1 MFSNSIIQHRQ
12 ECWFCGKR
20 TGLHYHHCFFGS
32 NRKISGEYG
41 FTVYL
46 CAEHHNLGGNG
57 KCVHR
62 CREMDL
68 ELKIACQ
75 RKYEET
81 HTREEFIK
89 LIGKSYIL
97 D

>member
-1 MFSNSIIQHRQ
+1 MYGNSIIQTRY
-12 ECWFCGKR
+12 ECYFCKSVKN
-20 TGLHYHHCFFGS
+20 LHYHHCFFG
-32 NRKISGEYG
+32 NANKHISDIYG

-68 ELKIACQ
+68 ELKTACQ
-75 RKYEET
+75 RKFEET
-81 HTREEFIK
+81 HKREEFIK
-89 LIGKSYIL
+89 LIGKSYL
-97 D
+97 